1 MQLSSQLRVICNK
14 ALDERLRFV
23 HSDAM
28 SDSDALADK
37 FTQALRESGIRIT
50 RQRAALVDIIAQSDD
65 HPDAVELHRRAT
77 DTVPGISLSTVY
89 RTLSA
94 LEEHG
99 VIQRLQFEGDT
110 ARFEHADLDHHD
122 HMIDVDSGEVVEF
135 QSAEIEAL
143 QESLAASMGYE
154 IVHHRMELYVRKARK
169 KRGG

>member
-1 MQLSSQLRVICNK
+1 MK
-14 ALDERLRFV
+14 
-23 HSDAM
+23 
-28 SDSDALADK
+28 DSDALADK
-37 FTQALRESGIRIT
+37 FTQALRDQGIRIT

-65 HPDAVELHRRAT
+65 HPDAVELHRRAA
-77 DTVPGISLSTVY
+77 DAVPGISLSTVY

-122 HMIDVDSGEVVEF
+122 HMIDVDSGEVMEF

-143 QESLAASMGYE
+143 QEKLAAAMGYE

-169 KRGG
+169 RKG

>member
-1 MQLSSQLRVICNK
+1 
-14 ALDERLRFV
+14 
-23 HSDAM
+23 M

-37 FTQALRESGIRIT
+37 FTQALRDSGIRIT

-65 HPDAVELHRRAT
+65 HPDAVELHRRAA

-135 QSAEIEAL
+135 QSEEIEAL
-143 QESLAASMGYE
+143 QEALAASMGYE
-154 IVHHRMELYVRKARK
+154 IVHHRMELYVRKAGK
-169 KRGG
+169 KRGK